1 MDSSSHGLAEKNAAG
16 PKADLDFIAGRGCH
30 DYPNGVIEMAHV
42 TVDHWAGYERCNHA
56 PGSTHYVCAG
66 GSEYAGKDAIGRYSF
81 PAKGQNKHWFE
92 KGTVRKSV
100 HDVYKSMGCSGG
112 GNQCACVSSKRGNI
126 AGFLKAF
133 GQLDLMEDIN
143 STMQSDNS
151 TVVLV

>member
-1 MDSSSHGLAEKNAAG
+1 MSSLSHGLAEKNAATA
-16 PKADLDFIAGRGCH
+16 KEDLDFIASGACEEYR
-30 DYPNGVIEMAHV
+30 NGVIEMAHV
-42 TVDHWAGYERCNHA
+42 SVDHWVDYQFCNHDE
-56 PGSTHYVCAG
+56 GSTIYVCNPAR
-66 GSEYAGKDAIGRYSF
+66 EHAGKDDTGRYSF
-81 PAKGQNKHWFE
+81 PARGQNIHWFE

-100 HDVYKSMGCSGG
+100 HEVYKSMGCEGSLH
-112 GNQCACVSSKRGNI
+112 QCDCVKKKKNNV